1 LTVRLAE
8 LRAVLGVGGDIYADG
23 FFSLRHEI
31 NRTKSARPGRW
42 SRLVPAPIR
51 EEVNGIVQPL
61 DRAWTIRTDR
71 IRVPAPMSEDVNG
84 GESPHVRAWTNRMD
98 AIRVPAPM
106 REEATEIAQ
115 PLDRAWTTPKRRVA
129 NVVPAPRLEL
139 ESESRNDLRSILYE
153 LAKNAKLEMKRGNK
167 GAVEELLEV
176 FIESGEKFSTF
187 EKNILENGKRSEP
200 FAKGGKGSAPFA
212 GFSKGL
218 PFVAEGSQ

>member
-1 LTVRLAE
+1 M
-8 LRAVLGVGGDIYADG
+8 
-23 FFSLRHEI
+23 
-31 NRTKSARPGRW
+31 KS
-42 SRLVPAPIR
+42 
-51 EEVNGIVQPL
+51 
-61 DRAWTIRTDR
+61 
-71 IRVPAPMSEDVNG
+71 
-84 GESPHVRAWTNRMD
+84 D
-98 AIRVPAPM
+98 AN
-106 REEATEIAQ
+106 E
-115 PLDRAWTTPKRRVA
+115 
-129 NVVPAPRLEL
+129 VVPAPRLEL

-176 FIESGEKFSTF
+176 FLEVGEQFSKV